1 MKLNWMKL
9 KKYRILLLVLA
20 AFLVLAAV
28 FAGRLSWLS
37 SRLDSQEMAS
47 RWAGETDLSFAQ
59 VSVFFPVDQ
68 PGSLDQVRSFRAT
81 LPDKLIAAG
90 LEPTEENRLWA
101 DAYSTQTK
109 LTAQTDYGEGEATVY
124 AVGGDFFRF
133 HPLKLVSGSYFTDE
147 DFMDDLILL
156 DEDMAWKLYG
166 GMDLTGKAVTISG
179 KLFTICGV
187 VERETDFATELADT
201 AGGRIYMSYS
211 AYAALQGGETAPG
224 FQYYELVMADP
235 VQNFTRGTVTETFSE
250 DTHVVVENS
259 SRFTWERI
267 LGVLGDF
274 GQRSMVKQ
282 GVAYPYWENA
292 ARLIEDHMALF
303 LLLFILCI
311 IPPCIAAVAFGIY
324 WLIRGWKKLKSQ
336 IPVWIER
343 RRERRYR
350 GKHEA
355 P

>member
-1 MKLNWMKL
+1 MKL
-9 KKYRILLLVLA
+9 KKYRVLLFILA
-20 AFLVLAAV
+20 ALLILAAI

-47 RWAGETDLSFAQ
+47 RWAGETDLHFAQ
-59 VSVFFPVDQ
+59 VSVFFPVNQ
-68 PGSLDQVRSFRAT
+68 PGTLDQVRTFRAA

-109 LTAQTDYGEGEATVY
+109 LAAQTDYGEGEATVY
-124 AVGGDFFRF
+124 AVGGDFFHF

-156 DEDMAWKLYG
+156 DKNMAWKLYG
-166 GMDLTGKAVTISG
+166 GMDLAGKTVTISG

-201 AGGRIYMSYS
+201 ASGRIYMSYS
-211 AYAALQGGETAPG
+211 AYTTLQGSENASG
-224 FQYYELVMADP
+224 FQCYELVMADP

-250 DTHVVVENS
+250 ETHIVVENS
-259 SRFTWERI
+259 NRFTWERI
-267 LGVLGDF
+267 LDVLGDF
-274 GQRSMVKQ
+274 GQRSMVTQ

-292 ARLIEDHMALF
+292 ARLVEDHMALF
-303 LLLFILCI
+303 LLLFLLCI
-311 IPPCIAAVAFGIY
+311 IPPCITAVIVGIY
-324 WLIRGWKKLKSQ
+324 WLIRGWKKLKAR
-336 IPVWIER
+336 IPVWMESR
-343 RRERRYR
+343 KERRYY